1 MSVADKIKETR
12 AELPQGV
19 RLVAVSKYHPVEMIQ
34 EAYAAGQRL
43 FGENKV
49 QEMTAK
55 HEALPTDIEWHFIGH
70 LQTNKIKFIAP
81 YVSMIH
87 GIDSFRLL
95 SEVNKHAARE
105 GRVIK
110 CLLQIHIAREETK
123 FGFAPEECLE
133 MLRSEPWQ
141 ELKNVEICG
150 LMTMGSNTD
159 DMEQVRGEFRSVKR
173 LFDEVKS
180 RWFAD
185 ADSFC
190 ELSMG
195 MSHDYHLAIEAG
207 STMVRVGSSI
217 FGERVYQ

>member
-1 MSVADKIKETR
+1 MSVADKIKEIR

-34 EAYAAGQRL
+34 EAYAVGQRL

-55 HEALPTDIEWHFIGH
+55 HEVLPADIEWHFIGH
-70 LQTNKIKFIAP
+70 LQTNKIKFIAH

-133 MLRSEPWQ
+133 MLKSEPWQ

-180 RWFAD
+180 RWFVG

-217 FGERVYQ
+217 FGERVYR

>member
-1 MSVADKIKETR
+1 MSVADKIKEIR

-55 HEALPTDIEWHFIGH
+55 HEVLPADIEWHFIGH
-70 LQTNKIKFIAP
+70 LQTNKIKFIAH

-180 RWFAD
+180 RWFAG

-217 FGERVYQ
+217 FGERVYR

>member
-1 MSVADKIKETR
+1 MSVADKIKEIR

-55 HEALPTDIEWHFIGH
+55 HEVLPADIEWHFIGH

-180 RWFAD
+180 RWFAG

-217 FGERVYQ
+217 FGERVYR

>member
-1 MSVADKIKETR
+1 MSVADKIKEIR

-34 EAYAAGQRL
+34 EAYDAGQRL

-55 HEALPTDIEWHFIGH
+55 HEVLPADIEWHFIGH
-70 LQTNKIKFIAP
+70 LQTNKIKFITP

-133 MLRSEPWQ
+133 MLQSEPWQ

-159 DMEQVRGEFRSVKR
+159 DMEQVRGEFSSVKR

-185 ADSFC
+185 ADSFR

-195 MSHDYHLAIEAG
+195 MSHDYHLAIEVG

-217 FGERVYQ
+217 FGERVYR

>member
-1 MSVADKIKETR
+1 MSVADKIKEIR

-55 HEALPTDIEWHFIGH
+55 HEVLPADIEWHFIGH

-95 SEVNKHAARE
+95 SEVNKRAERE

-133 MLRSEPWQ
+133 MLQSEPWQ

-185 ADSFC
+185 ADSFR

-217 FGERVYQ
+217 FGERVYR

>member
-1 MSVADKIKETR
+1 
-12 AELPQGV
+12 
-19 RLVAVSKYHPVEMIQ
+19 
-34 EAYAAGQRL
+34 
-43 FGENKV
+43 
-49 QEMTAK
+49 
-55 HEALPTDIEWHFIGH
+55 
-70 LQTNKIKFIAP
+70 
-81 YVSMIH
+81 
-87 GIDSFRLL
+87 
-95 SEVNKHAARE
+95 
-105 GRVIK
+105 
-110 CLLQIHIAREETK
+110 LLQIHIAREETK

-133 MLRSEPWQ
+133 MLQSEPWQ

-185 ADSFC
+185 ADSFR

-217 FGERVYQ
+217 FGERVYR

>member
-1 MSVADKIKETR
+1 MSVADKIKEIR

-55 HEALPTDIEWHFIGH
+55 HEVLPADIEWHFIGH
-70 LQTNKIKFIAP
+70 LQTNKIKFIAH

-180 RWFAD
+180 RWFAG

>member
-1 MSVADKIKETR
+1 MSVADKIKEIR

-34 EAYAAGQRL
+34 EAYAVGQRL

-55 HEALPTDIEWHFIGH
+55 HEVLPADIEWHFIGH

-180 RWFAD
+180 RWFAG